1 MSDAMIAMM
10 VILIL
15 LTAAAVIFVVINY
28 FLHFK
33 FKRIFKVIIAV
44 SILIVSIGS
53 VGLLVIMRG
62 IHNGAN
68 EDNTV
73 INMRSAYYLLTC
85 SAACGVIGLCVLT
98 NLIKLNQRY
107 KIGALTGIAFLVVL
121 FLQMSVVIGYP
132 YADEVLSSKDHQI
145 AHTLLYTLQYFSL
158 DAGYANIVDIG
169 QKVFGSTGIIHI
181 FHIIAGSMTVLAP
194 LVGGF
199 AIFDILG
206 RFFPKIRLFFN
217 RKTVKYVFS
226 ELNQYSIETAESIY
240 RLREQLLLDN
250 KKRDEFKQKHGN
262 AEYCEIVDSVIIFTD
277 VYTDK
282 GSENSSELLKR
293 AKDIDAICLKDDVL
307 NLRMYWTFGNIK
319 FVIYRILNF
328 LFKKKINKYIHR
340 KTVYFLV
347 DGNDFDAKQG
357 VENNLQTAVSLYST
371 RSDKTVWT
379 KTKRLPSWTR
389 AYNMEMYVFTR
400 NEKADAIIGAA
411 RDEWEKEFLIGKKN
425 TDDLAQIYDSAFIK
439 LEKIEAQVQKAQ
451 NDQAVDQKGVFNAFI
466 ELYNEFVKSINVPE
480 TISQL
485 TTVAD
490 YLNELKKIA
499 VNCKNGNLKQETAV
513 NVAKTDEIKQDAVEK
528 TKADEKSKQEA
539 TAKDGKSKTS
549 IMRKFAELCNAF
561 VKAINAQKEKGQAVD
576 VSFESEI
583 ELLNEHGKRHDKY
596 INKLVNN
603 AFKQIKAAR
612 ILTANGNANGEFTQ
626 YIKDFKY
633 YKSDKNKKEAK
644 ANKKDIKKYLLGKAR
659 FETDIYDAVNCVNK
673 ELHDAVN
680 PNINVWNKK
689 RVSSVF
695 KCINEYRNLVYN
707 LLDGDRE
714 KDECNA
720 QSVPLYTAL
729 KTEQGYDTGKLNVLI
744 VGSGRI
750 AKEFL
755 KATYWCGQMLDNRQ
769 NSENQQTQGNGQVI
783 CPTKLRIG
791 VLSLDADQSRQ
802 QFEFDMPEVFA
813 ADRCNYNENENSYC
827 EFRFVE
833 AEFGTKLFKSEFD
846 KFINGEIWKSEF
858 DPNAGG
864 EPSAEKKSDKKSD
877 KKSTAASKS
886 AAENIETTAAD
897 PAKSRGKTE
906 RGGNNAVD
914 IDYVLV
920 ALGSD
925 EVNMRAAEWISREI
939 ARKKAPKNKPV
950 NHIPVNY
957 VIENGELC
965 DSLRESVAGAI
976 NANGVLLNPFGSLR
990 DRFEYGNIRMSDAE
1004 RRALIANCAYGNDG
1018 GKEEF
1023 MLDSYSRGS
1032 SIAVAIHN
1040 SYKNTCIPQNATD
1053 NEKRAVWLEHR
1064 RWNAY
1069 MRSEGYRC
1077 HTEREFNDFALERD
1091 TAGEITKLAHKNI
1104 DLKLHAC
1111 LVEAKPSDIK
1121 VNGTK
1126 IKKDTIKSIVA
1137 QHISDKGINNILEEI
1152 RKKGQAATDGFDDL
1166 DTLSAIKN
1174 VLNENVEERIYN
1186 FKDNDISIYKNLVK
1200 DGYDKEIRKQL
1211 EKYYK
1216 THDLCNLREAVK
1228 DKADQ
1233 VKEIFDGCEFFD
1245 KYSSSG
1251 KCTNKCVYNPN
1262 IVKKKCENEDSKYDK
1277 FILLC
1282 EWREYDIVAA
1292 FVNGS
1297 LKNVPQAS
1305 AAKIFD
1311 GKKPFIFEI
1320 THEKDSKDADNRL
1333 LIGIPRGISADIQL
1347 EGTNGEEDEYYISV
1361 EENDGYQKS
1370 LGIYLNGCLVGKK
1383 QKPWRVL

>member
-1 MSDAMIAMM
+1 MSEAMIAMKT
-10 VILIL
+10 ILIL
-15 LTAAAVIFVVINY
+15 LTVAAVILAVIIY
-28 FLHFK
+28 FLPSR
-33 FKRIFKVIIAV
+33 FKRVFKIIIVV

-98 NLIKLNQRY
+98 NLIKLNQHY

-132 YADEVLSSKDHQI
+132 YADEALSSKDHQI

-169 QKVFGSTGIIHI
+169 QKLFGGTGIIHI

-226 ELNQYSIETAESIY
+226 ELNRYSIETAESIY
-240 RLREQLLLDN
+240 RLRKQLLLDK
-250 KKRDEFKQKHGN
+250 KKRYEFKQKHGN

-307 NLRMYWTFGNIK
+307 NLRIYWIFGNIK
-319 FVIYRILNF
+319 FLFYRVLNF
-328 LFKKKINKYIHR
+328 LFRKKINKYINR

-371 RSDKTVWT
+371 RSNKTVWT
-379 KTKRLPSWTR
+379 KTQQLQLWTR

-400 NEKADAIIGAA
+400 NEKADTIIGAA
-411 RDEWEKEFLIGKKN
+411 RDEWEKNFLIGKKN
-425 TDDLAQIYDSAFIK
+425 TDDLAEFYANAFVK
-439 LEKIEAQVQKAQ
+439 LEKVEGKIQKAQLQELQVQKAQ
-451 NDQAVDQKGVFNAFI
+451 NDQVVEQKDVFNAFI
-466 ELYNEFVKSINVPE
+466 ELYKDFVKSINVPE

-485 TTVAD
+485 TTVAE

-499 VNCKNGNLKQETAV
+499 KKF
-513 NVAKTDEIKQDAVEK
+513 KDEEQIQDA
-528 TKADEKSKQEA
+528 TKKC
-539 TAKDGKSKTS
+539 GKSKTET
-549 IMRKFAELCNAF
+549 MRMFAELCNAF
-561 VKAINAQKEKGQAVD
+561 VKAINAQNEKGQAVD
-576 VSFESEI
+576 VSFDSEI
-583 ELLNEHGKRHDKY
+583 ELLNEHDKRHEKY
-596 INKLVNN
+596 IKKLVNN

-612 ILTANGNANGEFTQ
+612 ILTANGNANSEFTK
-626 YIKDFKY
+626 YINDFKY
-633 YKSDKNKKEAK
+633 YKSNKNKKKVKE
-644 ANKKDIKKYLLGKAR
+644 NKKNIKKYLRKKAR
-659 FETDIYDAVNCVNK
+659 FETDIYDAVKCVNK

-729 KTEQGYDTGKLNVLI
+729 KREKGYDTGKLNVLI

-769 NSENQQTQGNGQVI
+769 NSDNRQEQSNEQVI

-813 ADRCNYNENENSYC
+813 ADRCNYNGNENSYC

-846 KFINGEIWKSEF
+846 KFINGEIWKSES
-858 DPNAGG
+858 DNNVGG
-864 EPSAEKKSDKKSD
+864 ESAAEKKPAKKSN
-877 KKSTAASKS
+877 AAATSKS
-886 AAENIETTAAD
+886 AAENIETAEVAPAA
-897 PAKSRGKTE
+897 KISGETE
-906 RGGNNAVD
+906 RGCNNAVD

-939 ARKKAPKNKPV
+939 ARKKAPKNKTV
-950 NHIPVNY
+950 NYIPVNY

-1040 SYKNTCIPQNATD
+1040 SYKNTCIPQNAAD

-1091 TAGEITKLAHKNI
+1091 TVGEITKLAHKNV

-1111 LVEAKPSDIK
+1111 LVEAKPSEIK
-1121 VNGTK
+1121 DNGTK
-1126 IKKDTIKSIVA
+1126 IKNVSKNIKGVLKKNKAAIEKILA
-1137 QHISDKGINNILEEI
+1137 QHISEKDINKILEGI
-1152 RKKGQAATDGFDDL
+1152 RQQGQAADGFDDL
-1166 DTLSAIKN
+1166 DTLSVIKN
-1174 VLNENVEERIYN
+1174 ILNENVEERIYN

-1200 DGYDKEIRKQL
+1200 DGYDKKVREIL

-1216 THDLCNLREAVK
+1216 KTDDLAVLNSELMKEMEQAKNLFNEHT
-1228 DKADQ
+1228 
-1233 VKEIFDGCEFFD
+1233 FFD
-1245 KYSSSG
+1245 EGDSTG
-1251 KCTNKCVYNPN
+1251 TCTDKCVYNSN
-1262 IVKKKCENEDSKYDK
+1262 VIKKKCKNEGSKCDK

-1297 LKNVPQAS
+1297 LKNAPQAS
-1305 AAKIFD
+1305 AAKIFN
-1311 GKKPFIFEI
+1311 GKKPFIVEI
-1320 THEKDSKDADNRL
+1320 TPENGGNDTENRL
-1333 LIGIPRGISADIQL
+1333 LIGIPHGVSADVQL
-1347 EGTNGEEDEYYISV
+1347 KRTKGNAEYYISV
-1361 EENDGYQKS
+1361 EENEGYQKS

-1383 QKPWRVL
+1383 QKPGRVS

>member
-1 MSDAMIAMM
+1 MSEAMIAMKT
-10 VILIL
+10 ILIL
-15 LTAAAVIFVVINY
+15 LTVAAVILAFIIY
-28 FLHFK
+28 FLPSRFNRVFK
-33 FKRIFKVIIAV
+33 IIIVV

-98 NLIKLNQRY
+98 NLIKLNQHY

-132 YADEVLSSKDHQI
+132 YADEALSSKDHQI

-169 QKVFGSTGIIHI
+169 QKLFGGTGIIHI

-217 RKTVKYVFS
+217 RRTVKYVFS

-240 RLREQLLLDN
+240 RLRKQLLLD
-250 KKRDEFKQKHGN
+250 KKKHYEFKQKHGN

-307 NLRMYWTFGNIK
+307 NLRIYWIFGNIK
-319 FVIYRILNF
+319 FLFYRVLNF
-328 LFKKKINKYIHR
+328 LFRKKINKYINR

-371 RSDKTVWT
+371 RSNKTVWT
-379 KTKRLPSWTR
+379 KTQQLQLWTR

-400 NEKADAIIGAA
+400 NEKADIIIGAA
-411 RDEWEKEFLIGKKN
+411 RDEWEKNFLIGKKN
-425 TDDLAQIYDSAFIK
+425 TDDLAEFYANAFVK
-439 LEKIEAQVQKAQ
+439 LEKVEGQIQKAQ
-451 NDQAVDQKGVFNAFI
+451 SGRDSTKKDDFNAFI
-466 ELYNEFVKSINVPE
+466 QLYKDFVKSINVPE

-485 TTVAD
+485 TTVAE

-499 VNCKNGNLKQETAV
+499 KKF
-513 NVAKTDEIKQDAVEK
+513 KDEEQIQDA
-528 TKADEKSKQEA
+528 TKKC
-539 TAKDGKSKTS
+539 GKSKTET
-549 IMRKFAELCNAF
+549 MRMFAELCNAF
-561 VKAINAQKEKGQAVD
+561 VKAINAQNKKGQAVD
-576 VSFESEI
+576 VSFDSEI
-583 ELLNEHGKRHDKY
+583 ELLNEHDKRHEKY
-596 INKLVNN
+596 IKKLANN

-612 ILTANGNANGEFTQ
+612 ILTANGNANSEFIQ
-626 YIKDFKY
+626 YINDFKY
-633 YKSDKNKKEAK
+633 YKSNKNKKKVKE
-644 ANKKDIKKYLLGKAR
+644 NKKNIKKYLRKKAR
-659 FETDIYDAVNCVNK
+659 FETDIYDAVKCVNK

-729 KTEQGYDTGKLNVLI
+729 KREKGYDTGKLNVLI

-769 NSENQQTQGNGQVI
+769 NSDNQQEQSNGQVI

-813 ADRCNYNENENSYC
+813 ADRCNYDKHKNSYC

-846 KFINGEIWKSEF
+846 KFINGEIWESES
-858 DPNAGG
+858 DPNVEGKSVAG
-864 EPSAEKKSDKKSD
+864 KKSVKKSQAIA
-877 KKSTAASKS
+877 TSKS
-886 AAENIETTAAD
+886 AAENIETAEVVSAA
-897 PAKSRGKTE
+897 KNSGKTE

-914 IDYVLV
+914 VDYVLV

-939 ARKKAPKNKPV
+939 ARKKAPKNKTV
-950 NHIPVNY
+950 NYIPVNY

-1018 GKEEF
+1018 GKEDF

-1040 SYKNTCIPQNATD
+1040 SYKNTCIPQNAAD

-1077 HTEREFNDFALERD
+1077 HTARELNDFALERSD
-1091 TAGEITKLAHKNI
+1091 AGEITGFAHKNV

-1111 LVEAKPSDIK
+1111 LVEAEPSEIK
-1121 VNGTK
+1121 DNGTK
-1126 IKKDTIKSIVA
+1126 IKNVSENIKGVLKKNKAAIEKILA
-1137 QHISDKGINNILEEI
+1137 QHISEKDINKILEGI
-1152 RKKGQAATDGFDDL
+1152 RQQGQAADDFDDL
-1166 DTLSAIKN
+1166 DTLSVIKN
-1174 VLNENVEERIYN
+1174 ILNENVEERIYN

-1200 DGYDKEIRKQL
+1200 DGYDKEICKQL
-1211 EKYYK
+1211 ENYYK
-1216 THDLCNLREAVK
+1216 TRDLRDLQKALK

-1233 VKEIFDGCEFFD
+1233 VKEIFYGCE
-1245 KYSSSG
+1245 YSDSNSSNG
-1251 KCTNKCVYNPN
+1251 VYTNKCVYNPN
-1262 IVKKKCENEDSKYDK
+1262 IIKICDNTKDDM
-1277 FILLC
+1277 FMWMC
-1282 EWREYDIVAA
+1282 EWRKYDIVAA

-1297 LKNVPQAS
+1297 LKNALNAS
-1305 AAKIFD
+1305 GAKILN
-1311 GKKPFIFEI
+1311 GKKPFNIEI
-1320 THEKDSKDADNRL
+1320 SRTSYRTDATDKTRSQL
-1333 LIGIPRGISADIQL
+1333 LIGIPRGESADVQL
-1347 EGTNGEEDEYYISV
+1347 EVGGSNNKYYISV
-1361 EENDGYQKS
+1361 KENEGYQKN
-1370 LGIYLNGCLVGKK
+1370 LGIYIDGCLVGKK
-1383 QKPWRVL
+1383 QKTWRVS